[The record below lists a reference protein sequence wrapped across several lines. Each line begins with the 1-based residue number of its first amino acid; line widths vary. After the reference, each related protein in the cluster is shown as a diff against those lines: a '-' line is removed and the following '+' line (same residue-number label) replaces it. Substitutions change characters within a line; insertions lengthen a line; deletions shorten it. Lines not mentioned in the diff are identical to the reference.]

1 MYKFILSFVAAV
13 MFTVS
18 ATAETL
24 VLQYPGNPG
33 KGGTAFW
40 GDTVMAELN
49 AKLEKYG
56 HTIVPKYLA
65 GQRGKKSLK
74 EYAKNG
80 VNDPR
85 VLVIAHGGNGEAYL
99 LEDIGGFDYRKY
111 APVLV
116 MNTDI
121 WVSINSSADF
131 KNQMMTFPK
140 TGGTG
145 FAADMVAV
153 GLIMCG
159 PDQTTTVDDF
169 IACTDERLRFIK
181 GFGGSGGHG
190 DRRIAFNNGQLD
202 STRDTPQTS
211 MRFYQDGYD
220 SGKLRV
226 WFAHGIVDSKN
237 GGVGPDINAPVGVQ
251 SFPEVYESVWGVAPS
266 GIVYD
271 AYVAF
276 QGYRDGFQKTIWTA
290 PNSPY
295 LADLNSAI
303 ADLFAD
309 KEAMA
314 RLDKKLGKFEW
325 LAGDDV
331 NAHSDYLLSLVT
343 EDRLNT
349 LVELA
354 QRLFGYSDAY
364 VKTELLK

>member
-1 MYKFILSFVAAV
+1 
-13 MFTVS
+13 
-18 ATAETL
+18 
-24 VLQYPGNPG
+24 
-33 KGGTAFW
+33 
-40 GDTVMAELN
+40 
-49 AKLEKYG
+49 
-56 HTIVPKYLA
+56 
-65 GQRGKKSLK
+65 
-74 EYAKNG
+74 
-80 VNDPR
+80 
-85 VLVIAHGGNGEAYL
+85 
-99 LEDIGGFDYRKY
+99 
-111 APVLV
+111 
-116 MNTDI
+116 
-121 WVSINSSADF
+121 
-131 KNQMMTFPK
+131 
-140 TGGTG
+140 
-145 FAADMVAV
+145 
-153 GLIMCG
+153 
-159 PDQTTTVDDF
+159 
-169 IACTDERLRFIK
+169 
-181 GFGGSGGHG
+181 
-190 DRRIAFNNGQLD
+190 
-202 STRDTPQTS
+202 
-211 MRFYQDGYD
+211 
-220 SGKLRV
+220 
-226 WFAHGIVDSKN
+226 
-237 GGVGPDINAPVGVQ
+237 
-251 SFPEVYESVWGVAPS
+251 VAPS